1 MKVVYEQVHE
11 MEEESAHI
19 RAVKKTSTIQSAI
32 DLLKNGDGV
41 IWCRHQNEIIRIP
54 MHQIYYVE
62 SVDKHTYVY
71 LMNTWYETKYRLYEL
86 EDVLDPLFARC
97 SKAMIINLRKVK
109 QVQYEM
115 GGRMRAEL
123 FNGEEVIIS
132 RSYVKEIKRRLDL

>member
-41 IWCRHQNEIIRIP
+41 IWCRHQNETIRIP

-71 LMNTWYETKYRLYEL
+71 LMNTWYETKHRLYEL
-86 EDVLDPLFARC
+86 ENVLDHG
-97 SKAMIINLRKVK
+97 KI
-109 QVQYEM
+109 Y
-115 GGRMRAEL
+115 
-123 FNGEEVIIS
+123 
-132 RSYVKEIKRRLDL
+132 